1 MSMIVI
7 CISKSSI
14 KKKKPQF
21 SFVVKGLYRVYNL
34 LNILETG
41 IWFFLFKPPSVIS
54 KLRNKENAG
63 TARHSNEEQVVE
75 YS

>member
-1 MSMIVI
+1 M
-7 CISKSSI
+7 
-14 KKKKPQF
+14 
-21 SFVVKGLYRVYNL
+21 VKGLYRVYNL